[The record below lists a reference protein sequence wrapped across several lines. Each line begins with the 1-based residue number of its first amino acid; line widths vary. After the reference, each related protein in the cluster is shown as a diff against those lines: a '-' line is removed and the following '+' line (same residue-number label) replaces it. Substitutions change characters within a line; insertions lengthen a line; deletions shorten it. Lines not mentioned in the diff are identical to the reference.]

1 MSEELKEELEVA
13 FTAVWTESLVQQAG
27 KDRSFIGKP
36 IFYTATGDIDAKG
49 LSAQLQVSENVV
61 AESFQNW
68 LDAGNKPP
76 GAPVSRSVA
85 APQQSYEPP
94 VFAQINPEPV
104 TAGDSG
110 TVSSATKAL
119 NEMAAYNRA
128 KIDHQQ
134 SSMAMNGTVQ
144 PMQMQQGM
152 DTATQMLQMLIPALI
167 PQQKSGGDDS
177 LVMLKLLESQ
187 NLQAERSRQDQAMM
201 LNAMNSNNTQMMALL
216 LDSMKNG
223 GGRSSTDDVLV
234 QFALE
239 EMRGGRNSSP
249 EESVFDSLVKSGQ
262 LADITGSIASSLKS
276 VMAARSPPVGAAPNY
291 NIQPQAQ
298 PQMQMEQIPQPNFGP
313 EYPMQQ
319 YDVPEPEPIEATF
332 EEKCQHVMGQIHESL
347 PKEWKANA
355 QFIEILRRSTE
366 RAVSRA
372 EDFHPMSV
380 EHQIQRSIKELLVV
394 INLRLIGTSVKNIRD
409 GMVSTQMAASVL
421 KDHPLYP
428 IFRTETYDSLI
439 EMMVAYIDCDVPGQK
454 NIGYDIEFLSAPDN
468 RQVIEEVL
476 TAAKQG

>member
-13 FTAVWTESLVQQAG
+13 FTAIWTEQLVEQAG
-27 KDRSFIGKP
+27 KDRGFIGKP
-36 IFYTATGDIDAKG
+36 IFYTPSGDIDAKG
-49 LSAQLQVSENVV
+49 LAAQLRVSENVV

-68 LDAGNKPP
+68 LNAGNKPP
-76 GAPVSRSVA
+76 GAPTARSIE
-85 APQQSYEPP
+85 PTPTYEPP

-104 TAGDSG
+104 SVGDSG

-128 KIDHQQ
+128 KMDHQQ
-134 SSMAMNGTVQ
+134 SSIAMQGSQ
-144 PMQMQQGM
+144 PMMQMQQGQ
-152 DTATQMLQMLIPALI
+152 DTATTLLQMLIPALV
-167 PQQKSGGDDS
+167 PQQNKGGDDS

-201 LNAMNSNNTQMMALL
+201 LNAMNQNNTQMMALL

-239 EMRGGRNSSP
+239 EMRGGRNTSP
-249 EESVFDSLVKSGQ
+249 EESVFDSLVRSGQ

-276 VMAARSPPVGAAPNY
+276 VMAARSPPVGGVPNY
-291 NIQPQAQ
+291 NIQPQLEPE
-298 PQMQMEQIPQPNFGP
+298 PQMQEVQPNFGP
-313 EYPMQQ
+313 EYPMNQ
-319 YDVPEPEPIEATF
+319 YEVPPQPEPIEATF
-332 EEKCQHVMGQIHESL
+332 EDKCRHVMGQIHESL

-366 RAVSRA
+366 RAVARS

-394 INLRLIGTSVKNIRD
+394 INLRLIGTSVKQIRD
-409 GMVSTQMAASVL
+409 GTVSTQMAAAVL
-421 KDHPLYP
+421 KEHPLYP
-428 IFRTETYDSLI
+428 IFQTETYDSLI

-454 NIGYDIEFLSAPDN
+454 NIGYDIEFLSAQDN

>member
-13 FTAVWTESLVQQAG
+13 FTAVWDESLVQQAR

-36 IFYTATGDIDAKG
+36 IFYTSAGGIDAKG

-61 AESFQNW
+61 LESFQNW

-76 GAPVSRSVA
+76 GAPVSRTA
-85 APQQSYEPP
+85 APQQTYEPP
-94 VFAQINPEPV
+94 VFAALKPEPV
-104 TAGDSG
+104 TVGDSG

-134 SSMAMNGTVQ
+134 SSMNMNGTTSM
-144 PMQMQQGM
+144 PMQQQGT
-152 DTATQMLQMLIPALI
+152 DTATQMLHMLIPALL

-201 LNAMNSNNTQMMALL
+201 LNAMNTNNTQMMALL

-239 EMRGGRNSSP
+239 EMRGGGRNSSP

-291 NIQPQAQ
+291 NLQPQAPQ
-298 PQMQMEQIPQPNFGP
+298 PQMQMGQAPQSDFV

-319 YDVPEPEPIEATF
+319 YEVPEPEPIEATF

-347 PKEWKANA
+347 PKEWKAST

-421 KDHPLYP
+421 KDHPLFP
-428 IFRTETYDSLI
+428 IFGSETYDSLV
-439 EMMVAYIDCDVPGQK
+439 EMMAAYIDCDVPGQK
-454 NIGYDIEFLSAPDN
+454 NIGYDIEFLTAQDN

-476 TAAKQG
+476 TAAKQR